1 MLPRNRSGYA
11 LLSVLMVIVIIGI
24 LTTSYMGPSVPGG
37 KPFSMVATDR
47 ARRAVTVA
55 NMRTAEIALVQ
66 REIDGHMNAQQ
77 RREFLHTIQ
86 PPADGGRY
94 FIGPDQRMMV
104 TTMIPMPLWSDKLH
118 VPRVR

>member
-1 MLPRNRSGYA
+1 MLRRHRSGYA

-24 LTTSYMGPSVPGG
+24 LTTSYMGPTVPGG

-47 ARRAVTVA
+47 ARGAVTIA

-66 REIDGHMNAQQ
+66 REMDGHMNAQQ
-77 RREFLHTIQ
+77 RREFLSTI
-86 PPADGGRY
+86 PAPADGGRY

-104 TTMIPMPLWSDKLH
+104 TTMIQMPLWSDRLK